1 MRKRSMPSVRRSIS
15 LRLQGTD
22 CTSLT
27 EELNKVLGE
36 VYEVKPTE
44 EMFQQKVEVDVGVE
58 NSVSESWGNGGDSS
72 GGGGN
77 SW

>member
-1 MRKRSMPSVRRSIS
+1 M
-15 LRLQGTD
+15 
-22 CTSLT
+22 
-27 EELNKVLGE
+27 LGE

-58 NSVSESWGNGGDSS
+58 GSVSESWGNGGDSS
-72 GGGGN
+72 SGGGN